1 MTFHRSISPCAD
13 PATAGGGVSSGN
25 GVGAAVESKGV
36 KSAGQL
42 FAQPFDLHHY
52 RVVFPD
58 RWMAF
63 LHAHFRDHVHVAFV
77 FGVSERAAR
86 KWWEGLGAPRAE
98 FALAACK
105 HIPGAAEYLMEAA

>member
-1 MTFHRSISPCAD
+1 MSCLPPHKSYSES
-13 PATAGGGVSSGN
+13 ATALGGVSSGI
-25 GVGAAVESKGV
+25 GGERTDDQR
-36 KSAGQL
+36 AGQL

-52 RVVFPD
+52 RIVFPD
-58 RWMAF
+58 RWMEF

-86 KWWEGLGAPRAE
+86 KWWEGVGAPRAE

-105 HIPGAAEYLMEAA
+105 HIPGAADFLLEAA

>member
-1 MTFHRSISPCAD
+1 MTYLSPISSPCPNA
-13 PATAGGGVSSGN
+13 ATAGGGVSSGN
-25 GVGAAVESKGV
+25 GCEPANGQF
-36 KSAGQL
+36 AGL
-42 FAQPFDLHHY
+42 PFDLHHY

-58 RWMAF
+58 RWMEF
-63 LHAHFRDHVHVAFV
+63 LHAHFRDHIHVAFV

-86 KWWEGLGAPRAE
+86 KWWEGIGAPRAE